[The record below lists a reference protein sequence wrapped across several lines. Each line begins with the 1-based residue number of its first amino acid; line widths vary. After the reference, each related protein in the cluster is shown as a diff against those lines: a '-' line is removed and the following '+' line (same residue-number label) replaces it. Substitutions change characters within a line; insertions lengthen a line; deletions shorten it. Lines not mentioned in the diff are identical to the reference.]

1 MTSEENSIDTLYIP
15 TGLKTQKEI
24 YSGFGKHELIQAV
37 IGTAA
42 IAVLDIFFALIIFN
56 NLPVFIIVLLLGIFT
71 SVMCVQKDV
80 TNLSVFDMIVNL
92 YKYMR
97 SQKKYYYKALD
108 EWRWDQ

>member
-1 MTSEENSIDTLYIP
+1 MTEEQENIDTLYIP
-15 TGLKTQKEI
+15 TGLKTQKEM
-24 YSGFGKHELIQAV
+24 YTGFGKHEFIQAV

-42 IAVLDIFFALIIFN
+42 ITVLDIFFALIIFN

-80 TNLSVFDMIVNL
+80 TNLSVLDMIVNL
-92 YKYMR
+92 YNYMR